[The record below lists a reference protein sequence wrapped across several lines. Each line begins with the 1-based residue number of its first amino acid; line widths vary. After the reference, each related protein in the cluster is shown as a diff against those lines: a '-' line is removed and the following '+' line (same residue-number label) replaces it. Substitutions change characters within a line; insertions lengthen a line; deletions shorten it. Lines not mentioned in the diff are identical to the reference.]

1 MKAPATRIAP
11 AAPALTNGSG
21 AAALLAAG
29 IGSFAL
35 AVLAIAA
42 DKSAAVK
49 AALAFYKPTGALS
62 GVSTVAILLWLLI
75 WVILD
80 LRWRKRTVGVAQI
93 FGIACVLLVLS
104 FLLTFPPIAD
114 IF

>member
-1 MKAPATRIAP
+1 MNASGPGASS

-35 AVLAIAA
+35 AILAIAA
-42 DKSAAVK
+42 DKSATIK
-49 AALAFYKPTGALS
+49 AALTFYKPTGALS
-62 GVSTVAILLWLLI
+62 GVSTVAILLWLVT

-80 LRWRKRTVGVAQI
+80 LRWRKKTVALAQI
-93 FGIACVLLVLS
+93 SIIAFGLLVLS

-114 IF
+114 LF